1 MAKKSVKRKLR
12 EVASKAEAR
21 RKSDV
26 SEEEADEEGPEEE
39 EEDQE
44 EEEEV
49 EEEEAEED
57 EEEANPESENQN
69 GSLNISPKK
78 RRSRRQGRC
87 SFSPKKR
94 KRKVRGIFKTTTFV
108 PLIILLSR
116 LTFSP
121 CG

>member
-94 KRKVRGIFKTTTFV
+94 KRKVKTTTFV